1 MAPNAMGISSRD
13 CLVPV
18 RRLTCSATG
27 IMMARAPTFLVTI
40 DNRVTAAVSTGTWL
54 RSVFRCGRIRFRAS
68 STMPDLA
75 KAADTT
81 RAQAMI
87 TVTSLEKP
95 SNAASAGITPMA
107 RPATRAA
114 TATRS

>member
-1 MAPNAMGISSRD
+1 M
-13 CLVPV
+13 
-18 RRLTCSATG
+18 T
-27 IMMARAPTFLVTI
+27 
-40 DNRVTAAVSTGTWL
+40 
-54 RSVFRCGRIRFRAS
+54 RFRAI

-81 RAQAMI
+81 RAQAMM
-87 TVTSLEKP
+87 TVTSLAKP
-95 SNAASAGITPMA
+95 SNASSAGITPMA